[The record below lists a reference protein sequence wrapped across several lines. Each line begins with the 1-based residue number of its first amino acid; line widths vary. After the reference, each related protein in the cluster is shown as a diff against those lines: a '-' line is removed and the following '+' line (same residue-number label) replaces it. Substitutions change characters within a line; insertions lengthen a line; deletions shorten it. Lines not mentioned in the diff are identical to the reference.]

1 MRFGVGPRLGAGM
14 GAMRESSP
22 LVLKTIFAAFLALRT
37 LSLSKSGISFDD
49 LIHRGFNYDES
60 YLSFDDV
67 HNYRTIIPSVGSPP
81 PFERVVVCIGGF
93 GDSPSSFDPLV
104 ERLKS
109 EPGVCVTL
117 PPTPGW
123 DRWDG
128 FKKARQL
135 SYVDWKIACRRAICE
150 ANALGEEV
158 VLIAHSTGA
167 TVALA
172 CLLGEEDGQGVDRVV
187 FTGANLGPAVSD
199 RKTKALLTS
208 RLGKFLTYLKPVVRK
223 KLR

>member
-1 MRFGVGPRLGAGM
+1 M
-14 GAMRESSP
+14 
-22 LVLKTIFAAFLALRT
+22 
-37 LSLSKSGISFDD
+37 
-49 LIHRGFNYDES
+49 
-60 YLSFDDV
+60 
-67 HNYRTIIPSVGSPP
+67 
-81 PFERVVVCIGGF
+81 GF
-93 GDSPSSFDPLV
+93 GD
-104 ERLKS
+104 KS
-109 EPGVCVTL
+109 
-117 PPTPGW
+117 
-123 DRWDG
+123 
-128 FKKARQL
+128 KKQKA
-135 SYVDWKIACRRAICE
+135 AE